1 MRREERRKK
10 DNIEKLEQEL
20 EQKKKLPQEVKEKI
34 NAKIFENVV
43 ILVLIMVYLVSL
55 NLGMNNIPTDN
66 YIMDLKVF
74 SIMLLIVSI
83 MLFEFGYKKDNESL
97 WLHGVEVMIVR
108 SIYII
113 SNTFIFCM
121 VFELWSSNTN
131 CRGSICNILCDKN
144 FNS

>member
-1 MRREERRKK
+1 MREE
-10 DNIEKLEQEL
+10 

-74 SIMLLIVSI
+74 SIMLLIISI
-83 MLFEFGYKKDNESL
+83 ILFEFGYKKDNESL
-97 WLHGVEVMIVR
+97 WLHGVEVIIIR

-113 SNTFIFCM
+113 FNTFIFCM
-121 VFELWSSNTN
+121 VFKLWNSNTN
-131 CRGSICNILCDKN
+131 CSRSICNILYSKN
-144 FNS
+144 TDS